1 MILLCLVKKQSVSN
15 SNRETVKNNYILSP
29 FLSKNLEENVG
40 GGV

>member
-1 MILLCLVKKQSVSN
+1 MILLCLVKNSVSN